1 MGWWLVPTS
10 FKLLVLES
18 LDSCV
23 ILYISYFLVFGVHI
37 LHFAWRTGSSELHF
51 TTRYL
56 SRAEEDM
63 EISPVR
69 HCLWQ
74 SLDVSDIC
82 RHVVGCGGQINHCR
96 RQKALTKSI
105 LYHVTPGW
113 LRMYTRCTTLHDSAS
128 VFHRSS
134 RGSRVR
140 RGNELGCPRLASQ
153 ISRAANICKGHDTP

>member
-1 MGWWLVPTS
+1 MGSVTRPTS
-10 FKLLVLES
+10 FKLRVLES

-69 HCLWQ
+69 HCL
-74 SLDVSDIC
+74 
-82 RHVVGCGGQINHCR
+82 
-96 RQKALTKSI
+96 
-105 LYHVTPGW
+105 
-113 LRMYTRCTTLHDSAS
+113 
-128 VFHRSS
+128 
-134 RGSRVR
+134 
-140 RGNELGCPRLASQ
+140 
-153 ISRAANICKGHDTP
+153 